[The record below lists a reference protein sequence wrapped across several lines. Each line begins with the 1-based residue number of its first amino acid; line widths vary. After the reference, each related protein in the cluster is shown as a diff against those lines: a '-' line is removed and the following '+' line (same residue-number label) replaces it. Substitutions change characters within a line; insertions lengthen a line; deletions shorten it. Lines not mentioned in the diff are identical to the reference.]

1 MQIICKK
8 TACNSNARLKDAF
21 RPAPL
26 RCMRILQIA
35 LSALSCL
42 FYCANAETA
51 TPQLDPIDFLLS
63 RHETKTSHES
73 DIPNTT
79 PQHAEHSSPKT
90 AAVQMPKNLSPLMT
104 YAMTPLNFVAQL
116 TDKSQQNSSIIT
128 TNPGIDTLRRLWQA
142 EITVPDRPDDDK
154 TRDLLLRAI
163 EQIRSI
169 QLDASGQAP
178 EPIIVVEPLQPDPNE
193 PSRPSPAVQP
203 QVQQPPDIEPQTEP
217 KTPPQT
223 PPQTKPQPVL
233 PYEAVT
239 EQTLQL
245 LKDLLQDP
253 NQAQD
258 PFELAEILFA
268 SNHLKEA
275 SILYQEAF
283 KRKSADQAEHA
294 GDRAWILFQIGNCL
308 RDHDPETATKAYT
321 RLIQEYPA
329 SAWTDLA
336 KARNELIRWYRKD
349 KPQMLIEE
357 NKR

>member
-8 TACNSNARLKDAF
+8 TACNSNAGLKDAVP
-21 RPAPL
+21 PAPL

-35 LSALSCL
+35 LPALSCL

-51 TPQLDPIDFLLS
+51 TPQLDPIDFLMS
-63 RHETKTSHES
+63 SHETKTSHES
-73 DIPNTT
+73 DISNTMT
-79 PQHAEHSSPKT
+79 QHAEHNDLKT
-90 AAVQMPKNLSPLMT
+90 ATVQTPKNLSPLMT
-104 YAMTPLNFVAQL
+104 YAMTPSNFVAQL

-154 TRDLLLRAI
+154 TREQLLHAI

-169 QLDASGQAP
+169 QFDVAGQAP
-178 EPIIVVEPLQPDPNE
+178 EPVIVVEPLQPDPNE
-193 PSRPSPAVQP
+193 TNRPSPAVQP
-203 QVQQPPDIEPQTEP
+203 QVQQLPDTEPQTEP
-217 KTPPQT
+217 KTPPR
-223 PPQTKPQPVL
+223 TKPQPVL

-258 PFELAEILFA
+258 PFELAEILFV

-283 KRKSADQAEHA
+283 KRKSTDQAEHA

-308 RDHDPETATKAYT
+308 RDLDPETATKAYA
-321 RLIQEYPA
+321 RLIEQYPA